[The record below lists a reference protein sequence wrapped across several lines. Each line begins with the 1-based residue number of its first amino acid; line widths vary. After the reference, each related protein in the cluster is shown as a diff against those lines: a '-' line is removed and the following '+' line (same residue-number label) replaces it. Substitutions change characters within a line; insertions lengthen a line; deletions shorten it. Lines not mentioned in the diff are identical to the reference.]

1 MSALIFA
8 LSLVPWGPPEN
19 PYPRRTSPLN
29 KRLRVTYLSKFPIL
43 VSQCYSNHAQT
54 HHVFFPYWT
63 FVGTNTKGGGCLPC
77 LEAPLSLDQI
87 IDQNKDLSKLMASS
101 HSTYLHDI
109 ISFVADSFFFSPLRK
124 EDGLKLHYRT
134 GYFPI
139 VHTVENLQS

>member
-8 LSLVPWGPPEN
+8 LPLVPWGPPEN
-19 PYPRRTSPLN
+19 PYPRRTSTLN
-29 KRLRVTYLSKFPIL
+29 KRLRVTYLSKLPIL

-54 HHVFFPYWT
+54 HHVFFP
-63 FVGTNTKGGGCLPC
+63 L
-77 LEAPLSLDQI
+77 LDFCGNQHQRSWMLTVSGSSPQSTI
-87 IDQNKDLSKLMASS
+87 IYQNKDLSRLMASS

-109 ISFVADSFFFSPLRK
+109 ISFVADSFFSSPLRK
-124 EDGLKLHYRT
+124 EDGLKLRYRT